1 MTRLRD
7 RAKGLRGRLLTLA
20 TGLAVAWAGFWG
32 LVTWNVF
39 ANNTG
44 SGDVIGGAATAV
56 AALLPAYIIY
66 LRRKPADVEAPLADL
81 PLTVRPEY
89 RRLQTAHDQV
99 TSLVTQGLIDE
110 NVMSGV
116 DDRIKELIRLHDAD
130 VSNQE
135 LGGQPSRR
143 LREQVDQLTDLLV
156 GLADAALDRRSAALD
171 SDDQAAS
178 SLREALGRM
187 RAEERGY
194 RELDELEDGN

>member
-1 MTRLRD
+1 MTGLRD
-7 RAKGLRGRLLTLA
+7 RARGIRGRLLTLS

-44 SGDVIGGAATAV
+44 AGEVIGGAATAV

-66 LRRKPADVEAPLADL
+66 LRRKSADSEAQPVAS

-89 RRLQTAHDQV
+89 QRLQAAHDQV
-99 TSLVTQGLIDE
+99 TSLVTDGLIE
-110 NVMSGV
+110 GKVLSGV

-135 LGGQPSRR
+135 LGGSPSQL

-171 SDDQAAS
+171 SDDQAAA
-178 SLREALGRM
+178 SLREALGQM

-194 RELDELEDGN
+194 RELDELEDGH